1 MIFLCPNIDKLGVE
15 DILGHNPVLISWTSF
30 RRYASPLSCLLRTV
44 RTANEP
50 AAQARWSGP
59 SLINSRVS
67 CTGFAGLA
75 GLAGLSCGLRTVDC
89 SMVGGGVVMA
99 SAYVFRGLRAS
110 GAGRREVVEIDGIE
124 GFVLL

>member
-1 MIFLCPNIDKLGVE
+1 M
-15 DILGHNPVLISWTSF
+15 W
-30 RRYASPLSCLLRTV
+30 
-44 RTANEP
+44 
-50 AAQARWSGP
+50 ARWSGP

-89 SMVGGGVVMA
+89 SIVGGGVVTA
-99 SAYVFRGLRAS
+99 SAYMFRGLRGLRAS
-110 GAGRREVVEIDGIE
+110 GAERREVIEIDGIE